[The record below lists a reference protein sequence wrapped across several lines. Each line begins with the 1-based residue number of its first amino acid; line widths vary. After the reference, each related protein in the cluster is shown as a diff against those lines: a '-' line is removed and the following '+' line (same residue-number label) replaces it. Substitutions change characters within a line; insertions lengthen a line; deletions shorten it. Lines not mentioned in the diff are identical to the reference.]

1 MKRTIKSWIF
11 FVLEIG
17 FMLIVP
23 CALVWLQYGD
33 LSQRYKVSVTAIIL
47 TILIFWVFK
56 KILLN
61 RWVKTLDTKIINI
74 EANALSITEQ
84 SAIETNKKAWRFCTM
99 MQLLFSSIIPLLIMV
114 LAVLTIQTVE
124 KGLIKLYGCLMFCL
138 ISIFLGVI
146 FRVCEIYSMRL
157 AHEKDERK

>member
-11 FVLEIG
+11 FILEIV

-23 CALVWLQYGD
+23 CVLIWLQYGD
-33 LSQRYKVSVTAIIL
+33 LSQKYKVSVTAIIL
-47 TILIFWVFK
+47 IILVFWVFK
-56 KILLN
+56 RILLN
-61 RWVKTLDTKIINI
+61 KWVKTLDTKIISI

-84 SAIETNKKAWRFCTM
+84 NAIETNKKAWRFCTM
-99 MQLLFSSIIPLLIMV
+99 MQLIFNSIIPMLVMA
-114 LAVLTIQTVE
+114 LAVLTIKTVE
-124 KGLIKLYGCLMFCL
+124 NGLIKLYGCLIFCL

-157 AHEKDERK
+157 AHEKE